1 MSSPLKTLCATLGLA
16 LGLPGEPTPYFPLQ
30 VGNRWEY
37 RCTGECAA
45 GTLTR
50 EIVGTERRQPQDVLY
65 YVMRE
70 SGVEYRLRS
79 DEQGRVLVLDPQT
92 GTEKQWYAFGTREG
106 EEYET
111 AINRCNPSA
120 QVASRAATYHGPGGD
135 ISNALRIA
143 YTSTCN
149 FAGLQEETF
158 AVGIGLL
165 QRIENVGTAQFDLL
179 QARVNGASVTL
190 RKALAF
196 EISVD
201 RTVYPKTDTASPP
214 AEMDAR
220 LRLRNTTGDAVDL
233 LFPTAQRQDFIVRNP
248 QGVAVLQW
256 SEGKTFAQVTA
267 TEHVTGEVEY
277 GAAVSLIGR
286 SGEPLSEGRY
296 TWEGWLTT
304 DSGQFSATVAFEIRC
319 LAANQAAIT
328 RRRLWFPRIR
338 SISESTSSADR

>member
-1 MSSPLKTLCATLGLA
+1 
-16 LGLPGEPTPYFPLQ
+16 
-30 VGNRWEY
+30 
-37 RCTGECAA
+37 
-45 GTLTR
+45 
-50 EIVGTERRQPQDVLY
+50 
-65 YVMRE
+65 
-70 SGVEYRLRS
+70 
-79 DEQGRVLVLDPQT
+79 
-92 GTEKQWYAFGTREG
+92 
-106 EEYET
+106 
-111 AINRCNPSA
+111 
-120 QVASRAATYHGPGGD
+120 
-135 ISNALRIA
+135 
-143 YTSTCN
+143 
-149 FAGLQEETF
+149 
-158 AVGIGLL
+158 
-165 QRIENVGTAQFDLL
+165 
-179 QARVNGASVTL
+179 
-190 RKALAF
+190 
-196 EISVD
+196 
-201 RTVYPKTDTASPP
+201 
-214 AEMDAR
+214 MDAR
-220 LRLRNTTGDAVDL
+220 LRLRNMTGDAVDL